1 MNSLIVATVLLCAT
15 TPELPDGSLIFL
27 DHSNNI
33 VERYTDAKTTHVAI
47 VINDKD
53 GAWVYEAQPPKVR
66 KVKLSE
72 FYDDIVRLKRKR
84 KKLRLWVYTPLEPYN
99 DRQVKAMRDYLE
111 QQVGRKYSIKSY
123 LRGRELDG
131 IHCSE
136 MVSRALEKSQRFRIF
151 NPARTSPGEL
161 LRRIKCSYTSIE
173 VYIPILPKGKIKK
186 GDIRYGGVPWLCG
199 AVGFRDIRL
208 RDGGVRCCGV

>member
-1 MNSLIVATVLLCAT
+1 MNSLIVASVLLCAT

-33 VERYTDAKTTHVAI
+33 VERYTDAITTHVAI

-53 GAWVYEAQPPKVR
+53 GRPWVYEAEPPKVR

-72 FYDDIVRLKRKR
+72 FYDDIARLKRKR
-84 KKLRLWVYTPLEPYN
+84 KKIRFWVYTPLEPYN

-136 MVSRALEKSQRFRIF
+136 MASRALGKSQRFRIF
-151 NPARTSPGEL
+151 NPARTSPNGL
-161 LRRIKCSYTSIE
+161 LRRIKHLYTSIE
-173 VYIPILPKGKIKK
+173 VYIPVLPRRNKVVL
-186 GDIRYGGVPWLCG
+186 DG
-199 AVGFRDIRL
+199 A
-208 RDGGVRCCGV
+208 